1 MGIECEH
8 GQLARSYNI
17 CELEALLKSSEE
29 EMLFWR
35 HAHRD
40 ADKRVRE
47 LEAENAAVKHD
58 GKVVGVYPA
67 YPGATIP
74 VDSPD
79 DEISIFVRDVSCVAK
94 GGGE

>member
-1 MGIECEH
+1 MMTLYGPTD
-8 GQLARSYNI
+8 SKWDPVV
-17 CELEALLKSSEE
+17 ALL
-29 EMLFWR
+29 
-35 HAHRD
+35 
-40 ADKRVRE
+40 
-47 LEAENAAVKHD
+47 AEDEIVAVVKHD

-94 GGGE
+94 GGGK